1 LPNKKRARNAAA
13 PTAFAFRGS
22 FSMSR
27 DISDSYASRLANI
40 EAQITSAQRR
50 FIQHVRPEQ
59 LDFRRFRCAKADLER
74 ARYYFDN
81 LMIKWAEKHPPI
93 GTGYCPTCQHY
104 GEDCTG
110 GKS

>member
-1 LPNKKRARNAAA
+1 
-13 PTAFAFRGS
+13 
-22 FSMSR
+22 MSR

-50 FIQHVRPEQ
+50 FIHVRPEQ
-59 LDFRRFRCAKADLER
+59 LDFRKFRRAKADLER

-81 LMIKWAEKHPPI
+81 LMIKWSEKHPPI
-93 GTGYCPTCQHY
+93 GTGYFPICQHH

-110 GKS
+110 RES